1 MRIDLL
7 PDAGGL
13 EHDWWDLWRRDPT
26 ATPFQSP
33 AWLLPWRRHFGGGA
47 SLIVTI
53 RDDGRLAGLLPLF
66 EHDGRWLLWGAGTSD
81 WLDGVFDPA
90 LPPKLLT
97 EAVGRLSMP
106 LELFQLPASSM
117 LLRIAAPQSWS
128 SIVDSAE
135 SCAVLPLPACPSAGM
150 ARNLR
155 YCRRRAERAGI
166 EPPQP
171 AGADAL
177 QALAALH
184 TRRWN
189 HKGGDG
195 IFADPRML
203 DWLSEALPALEAN
216 GLARLYALRAGSGTV
231 GVLLALGARRSTYYY
246 IGGFDPDLSELGLGT
261 ILIGH
266 AIDEA
271 ERAGHLAF
279 DFLRGREP
287 YKYRW
292 GAEDRPA
299 LARRLAPPASSRQ

>member
-13 EHDWWDLWRRDPT
+13 EAEWWDLWRRDPA

-33 AWLLPWRRHFGGGA
+33 AWLLPWRRHFGDGA
-47 SLIVTI
+47 SLVVTI
-53 RDDGRLAGLLPLF
+53 RDGGRLAGLLPLF
-66 EHDGRWLLWGAGTSD
+66 EHDGRWLPWGAGTSD
-81 WLDGVFDPA
+81 WLDGLFDPA
-90 LPPKLLT
+90 LPPDVLT

-106 LELFQLPASSM
+106 LDLFQLPAGSM
-117 LLRIAAPQSWS
+117 LLRIAAPGGWS
-128 SIVDSAE
+128 SVVDAAE

-150 ARNLR
+150 ARRLR
-155 YCRRRAERAGI
+155 YYRRRAERAGI
-166 EPPQP
+166 GPPQT
-171 AGADAL
+171 AGPEEIE
-177 QALAALH
+177 ALAALH

-189 HKGGDG
+189 RKDDGG

-203 DWLSEALPALEAN
+203 GWLREALPTLEAH
-216 GLARLYALRAGSGTV
+216 GLCRLYALRAGPETV
-231 GVLLALGARRSTYYY
+231 AALLVLRARRTTCYY
-246 IGGFDPDLSELGLGT
+246 IGGFDPDLSTLGLGT
-261 ILIGH
+261 ILVGH

-271 ERAGHLAF
+271 TRAGHAAF

-299 LARRLAPPASSRQ
+299 LARLLAPPGSPER